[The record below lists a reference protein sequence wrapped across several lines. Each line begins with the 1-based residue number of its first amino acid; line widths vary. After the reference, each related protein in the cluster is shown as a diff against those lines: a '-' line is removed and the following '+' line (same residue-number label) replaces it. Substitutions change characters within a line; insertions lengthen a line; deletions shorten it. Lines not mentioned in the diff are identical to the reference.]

1 LNSNRDFLTVLIKM
15 LSIKTISA
23 SASAERLAEQVQ
35 QEHNQ
40 FFEQQEEFA
49 IKKLREKGLY
59 LTRGQAHGPPDQP
72 ISVETVDAQGGKLW
86 LQMND
91 GDELRGASGGC
102 IGCGLAVGSL
112 RKAACYMGC
121 RNAHTRL
128 YPVEGHSVPMKALR
142 DGGVW
147 KLYMLPRKG
156 ICLCLVA
163 AGSPPEKLKSPSP
176 RVVGI
181 LKR

>member
-1 LNSNRDFLTVLIKM
+1 MLFINTV
-15 LSIKTISA
+15 SA

-40 FFEQQEEFA
+40 FFEEQEEFA
-49 IKKLREKGLY
+49 IKTLREKGLY

-72 ISVETVDAQGGKLW
+72 ISIETLDAQGGNLW
-86 LQMND
+86 LQMNH
-91 GDELRGASGGC
+91 GDELRGASGAC
-102 IGCGLAVGSL
+102 IGCGLSVGSS

-128 YPVEGHSVPMKALR
+128 YPPEGHSVPMKALR
-142 DGGVW
+142 DGSVW
-147 KLYMLPRKG
+147 KLYNLPRKG
-156 ICLCLVA
+156 ICLCLVN
-163 AGSPPEKLKSPSP
+163 AGSPPEKLKAPSP